1 MAEKKE
7 KGKGKV
13 DESILDAANKIWM
26 AGLGAVQTA
35 EKEGSKLFKS
45 LVDKGVDFQSMRRE
59 VSQKQLDKISSIVK
73 GGVGSVK
80 GKIDDITQQKEGV
93 WDKFRIEQ
101 TISSVM
107 KTFGVATKKEID
119 SLTKKIDALSKT
131 VGDMKPG
138 PEKKAAAQKTSA
150 KKAPAK
156 AAPAKAVAAKK
167 APAVKPAPKAAA
179 PRAEVPKPQK

>member
-7 KGKGKV
+7 KAKKV

-59 VSQKQLDKISSIVK
+59 VSQRQLDKISSIVK

-80 GKIDDITQQKEGV
+80 GKIDDITQQREGV
-93 WDKFRIEQ
+93 WDKLRIEQ

-107 KTFGVATKKEID
+107 KTFGVATKREID
-119 SLTKKIDALSKT
+119 SLNKKIDSLSKA

-138 PEKKAAAQKTSA
+138 SQKA
-150 KKAPAK
+150 
-156 AAPAKAVAAKK
+156 AAKK
-167 APAVKPAPKAAA
+167 APPRKAPVKKAPVKKARAKKAAPKAAGLKA
-179 PRAEVPKPQK
+179 EPPRS

>member
-7 KGKGKV
+7 KAKKV

-59 VSQKQLDKISSIVK
+59 VSQRQLDKISSIVK

-107 KTFGVATKKEID
+107 KTFGVATKREID
-119 SLTKKIDALSKT
+119 SLNKKIDSLSKA

-138 PEKKAAAQKTSA
+138 PKKAAAKKAAPKKTPVKKAPVKKARA
-150 KKAPAK
+150 KKA
-156 AAPAKAVAAKK
+156 
-167 APAVKPAPKAAA
+167 APKTAGPKAEA
-179 PRAEVPKPQK
+179 PKS